1 MRNMIPIDN
10 VEVEEYTNQSI
21 LDAVSSEYV
30 AMRHPML
37 EVDEASMRAEC
48 VRRFIND

>member
-1 MRNMIPIDN
+1 MRNMTPIDY
-10 VEVEEYTNQSI
+10 VEVEEYTNQST

-37 EVDEASMRAEC
+37 DTDEASMRAEC

>member
-1 MRNMIPIDN
+1 MRNIIPIDY
-10 VEVEEYTNQSI
+10 VEAEEYIRQTT
-21 LDAVSSEYV
+21 LDAVSSEYI

-37 EVDEASMRAEC
+37 EADEASMRAEC